1 MAILSRKHALHV
13 PSQAESGQSGHKL
26 LTKRKNQRGNK
37 RLGAIGGLA
46 AALAAAL
53 AGCGVDSREPR
64 FEQRRPQRIV
74 SLDFCADQ
82 YVLKFVER
90 DRILALSPDAE
101 RGFSYMRD
109 QAAGL
114 PSVRPVAE
122 DVIILKPDLV
132 VRAYGGG
139 PGAAAMF
146 RRAGVPVHHVSWAE
160 DIETV
165 GEVVLGTARALGS
178 AQQGRAVVAEMQS
191 RLAALPSYAPGVD
204 GLYMTP
210 AGVTSGPGSLVH
222 EIIAA
227 AGLENF
233 QARPGWRPIPLERLV
248 YERPDFIIPAFFD
261 SGTNH
266 PHAWSPMR
274 HPVAKAQLQAGGLIP
289 IKGAWTA
296 CGAWFLMD
304 AVEALAAAAA
314 R

>member
-1 MAILSRKHALHV
+1 M
-13 PSQAESGQSGHKL
+13 
-26 LTKRKNQRGNK
+26 
-37 RLGAIGGLA
+37 
-46 AALAAAL
+46 L
-53 AGCGVDSREPR
+53 AGCGADSREPHSG
-64 FEQRRPQRIV
+64 ERRPQRIV

-90 DRILALSPDAE
+90 DRIVALSPDAGRE
-101 RGFSYMRD
+101 FSYMRA
-109 QAAGL
+109 QAEGL

-139 PGAAAMF
+139 PGAAAML
-146 RRAGVPVHHVSWAE
+146 RRAGVPVQHVSWAE

-165 GEVVLGTARALGS
+165 AEMVLETARVLGS
-178 AQQGRAVVAEMQS
+178 AQRGRAVVAEMQD
-191 RLAALPSYAPGVD
+191 RLAALPAPAPGVD

-210 AGVTSGPGSLVH
+210 GGVTSGPGSLVH

-233 QARPGWRPIPLERLV
+233 QTRPGWRPIPLERLV
-248 YERPDFIIPAFFD
+248 YEQPDFMIPAFFD
-261 SGTNH
+261 SRSDY

-274 HPVAKAQLQAGGLIP
+274 HPLAKAQLQGGELIP
-289 IKGAWTA
+289 IDGAWTA
-296 CGAWFLMD
+296 CGAWFLTD
-304 AVEALAAAAA
+304 AVEALAAAASA